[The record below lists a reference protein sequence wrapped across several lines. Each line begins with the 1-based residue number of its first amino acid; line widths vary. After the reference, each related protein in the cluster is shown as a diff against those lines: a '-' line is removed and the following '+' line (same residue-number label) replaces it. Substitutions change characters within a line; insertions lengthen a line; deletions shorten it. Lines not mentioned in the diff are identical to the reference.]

1 MPIKK
6 LRLRSRMNVECYPS
20 LALGTANGHLHPV
33 PDAGLPPKAAKVA
46 PAVVD
51 VIVVVFLGHF
61 DILAVGDRG
70 RRRRLGGVRFG
81 GDPRLWARLRL
92 LLLVRK
98 RGRMRCQKRRKVE

>member
-61 DILAVGDRG
+61 DILAVGDR
-70 RRRRLGGVRFG
+70 RLRGVRFG

-98 RGRMRCQKRRKVE
+98 RGRMRFQKRRKVE